1 MEYSD
6 YNDMETYQS
15 VNFDYGMAFHSIV
28 FEEYLTDYGVTQEVT
43 WLVCPKSGDFMAVY
57 ERCEEFPEPSYNRW
71 EEWLKLRRTY
81 R

>member
-1 MEYSD
+1 MEND
-6 YNDMETYQS
+6 YNDMESYES
-15 VNFDYGMAFHSIV
+15 VWFEGGETFDYTI
-28 FEEYLTDYGVTQEVT
+28 FEEYLTDYGVVQEIT
-43 WLVCPKSGDFMAVY
+43 WLVCPKSGDFMAVS